1 MTGGVS
7 GEAPTRNVNNMSV
20 QVAPGTSGGEA
31 ATKTFIPHYFAGIPA
46 YTTYFYI
53 PAPNENTGA
62 DKTPLFVK
70 ITEALDR
77 IDSGLYTK
85 DSTDALQA
93 VLKAAASVYQSA
105 EVMETEIEAEI
116 TRIDTAMQN
125 LEANAIDISK
135 LTEKLA
141 EVSQYKEADYTP
153 ETYAELAK
161 AVTAADAYVKGTGH
175 TDKLTADHIT
185 AINLA
190 VGKLVKLDRQ
200 ALQTALEAASQRKN
214 PKNEGEKL
222 WEEHEYTQYTR
233 KSWNSFKAAE
243 ESARKL
249 YENDPKVPTQSEID
263 TATDGLNKAMDA
275 LLVYNLCDEREPLE
289 AILKE
294 AKAYKND
301 SMQYDADAFA
311 NLQEMIVLGEERL
324 EYASL
329 TFPERD
335 GCINDIRKAIQ
346 ALAGSVKVDKS
357 ALAAAIADARSKK
370 EADYT
375 ADSWKKMQNA
385 LAAANTVNGNANAT
399 QAQVNEAAKNLQDAI
414 KALKKAV
421 PAVGTPSSLKAAWA
435 GAKKV
440 KVTWKKAS
448 NADRY
453 LIYRSYKKTSG
464 YKKIGQTTK
473 TAYTDTAA
481 TPGKTAYYKVI
492 AYKGKTKGGYTG
504 PKSAYILK
512 APGSVKAKASGKNV
526 TVSFGKVSKAS
537 GYTIYRSTKKN
548 GTYKRVANLKSAKT
562 IRKRFAK
569 MKKGTYYYKVKAYRK
584 TGGKTLFTGY
594 SSAVK
599 VKVK

>member
-1 MTGGVS
+1 
-7 GEAPTRNVNNMSV
+7 
-20 QVAPGTSGGEA
+20 
-31 ATKTFIPHYFAGIPA
+31 
-46 YTTYFYI
+46 
-53 PAPNENTGA
+53 
-62 DKTPLFVK
+62 
-70 ITEALDR
+70 
-77 IDSGLYTK
+77 
-85 DSTDALQA
+85 
-93 VLKAAASVYQSA
+93 
-105 EVMETEIEAEI
+105 
-116 TRIDTAMQN
+116 
-125 LEANAIDISK
+125 
-135 LTEKLA
+135 
-141 EVSQYKEADYTP
+141 
-153 ETYAELAK
+153 
-161 AVTAADAYVKGTGH
+161 
-175 TDKLTADHIT
+175 
-185 AINLA
+185 
-190 VGKLVKLDRQ
+190 
-200 ALQTALEAASQRKN
+200 
-214 PKNEGEKL
+214 
-222 WEEHEYTQYTR
+222 
-233 KSWNSFKAAE
+233 
-243 ESARKL
+243 
-249 YENDPKVPTQSEID
+249 
-263 TATDGLNKAMDA
+263 MDA

-440 KVTWKKAS
+440 KITWKKAS

-453 LIYRSYKKTSG
+453 LVYRSYKKASG

-512 APGSVKAKASGKNV
+512 TPGSVKAKASGKNV

-548 GTYKRVANLKSAKT
+548 GTYKRVANLKFAKT

-569 MKKGTYYYKVKAYRK
+569 MKKGTYYYKVKAYKK
-584 TGGKTLFTGY
+584 TSGKTLFTGY

>member
-1 MTGGVS
+1 
-7 GEAPTRNVNNMSV
+7 
-20 QVAPGTSGGEA
+20 
-31 ATKTFIPHYFAGIPA
+31 
-46 YTTYFYI
+46 
-53 PAPNENTGA
+53 
-62 DKTPLFVK
+62 
-70 ITEALDR
+70 
-77 IDSGLYTK
+77 
-85 DSTDALQA
+85 
-93 VLKAAASVYQSA
+93 
-105 EVMETEIEAEI
+105 
-116 TRIDTAMQN
+116 
-125 LEANAIDISK
+125 
-135 LTEKLA
+135 
-141 EVSQYKEADYTP
+141 
-153 ETYAELAK
+153 
-161 AVTAADAYVKGTGH
+161 
-175 TDKLTADHIT
+175 
-185 AINLA
+185 
-190 VGKLVKLDRQ
+190 
-200 ALQTALEAASQRKN
+200 
-214 PKNEGEKL
+214 
-222 WEEHEYTQYTR
+222 
-233 KSWNSFKAAE
+233 
-243 ESARKL
+243 
-249 YENDPKVPTQSEID
+249 
-263 TATDGLNKAMDA
+263 
-275 LLVYNLCDEREPLE
+275 
-289 AILKE
+289 
-294 AKAYKND
+294 
-301 SMQYDADAFA
+301 
-311 NLQEMIVLGEERL
+311 
-324 EYASL
+324 
-329 TFPERD
+329 
-335 GCINDIRKAIQ
+335 
-346 ALAGSVKVDKS
+346 
-357 ALAAAIADARSKK
+357 
-370 EADYT
+370 
-375 ADSWKKMQNA
+375 MQNA

-537 GYTIYRSTKKN
+537 GYAIYRSTKKN